1 MYWSPCIVCPF
12 SMTPESPR
20 WLLSKMNFDEA
31 DKVISRIATVNK
43 KEIPKDFNV
52 RNIKAVCGPVY

>member
-1 MYWSPCIVCPF
+1 
-12 SMTPESPR
+12 MTPESPR

-43 KEIPKDFNV
+43 KKIPKDFNV
-52 RNIKAVCGPVY
+52 RNIKAVYGPVY